1 MGLRNWMLSGLDVLS
16 FGNLRMKSPAQ
27 LSRKLIEL
35 RSDVEMSEVEEVV
48 VVVVSGL
55 EAAEDVSMYGVCHVP
70 KRWL

>member
-1 MGLRNWMLSGLDVLS
+1 MLSGLDVLS

-48 VVVVSGL
+48 VVVSGL

>member
-1 MGLRNWMLSGLDVLS
+1 
-16 FGNLRMKSPAQ
+16 MKSPAQ

-48 VVVVSGL
+48 VVVSGL